1 MFLSL
6 QNKTLQGLVIYH
18 IETLYWYRDSP
29 DKEQII
35 SSVNTFVQRA
45 ISVNPWYFLI
55 PMRMLIVLLAL
66 LCLGFTRKT
75 LEILPSEKRKT
86 CIKTFQWIPAYG
98 LLNKLVRSMTLLALY
113 KNHA

>member
-6 QNKTLQGLVIYH
+6 QNKTLHGLVIYH

-29 DKEQII
+29 NKEQII

-45 ISVNPWYFLI
+45 IAVNPWYFLI

-86 CIKTFQWIPAYG
+86 CIRIFQWIPAYG
-98 LLNKLVRSMTLLALY
+98 LLNKLVRSMTLLAIY